1 MLRIWQDLLYALRQ
15 LRKSPGFAV
24 TAVLS
29 LALGIGATTAV
40 FSVVYGV
47 LMNPY
52 PYANPERLVHLVLKD
67 KAGHD
72 NWPGLTGPQLQRLQ
86 QARCLENISGEDQW
100 NLTTSGEGLPEDL
113 NAVYFTGKAF
123 EHFGVPALLGREFGM
138 ADVPDGQDPQPVVV
152 LGYSFWQRHYSG
164 DREIIGR
171 TIEMVHKRYT
181 IIGVVPSRFAWGD
194 GDVYLPL
201 KVTADPS
208 RRFSANLRLK
218 PGVTYAAANAEL
230 QTLLVEF
237 AKEDPNHF
245 PKVFHVTVRGLNE
258 QFEREIGKTLLLL
271 LGAVALL
278 LLIGCGNVSILLL
291 ARGAAREHE
300 FAVRSA
306 VGAGRYRILGQL
318 LTEALLLAVAGA
330 GLGVLLAYRAVE
342 FIAAWL
348 PEYSF
353 PHEAAIAI
361 NLPVLLFSVSL
372 ALVTSVVFGLSPAIS
387 LSRPEI
393 AQVIQANTRKASGG
407 GKSKRTHNLLIAGQ
421 IALTVI
427 LMTAAGAAVGG
438 FLRLMHTSLGYDP
451 HNTMSVGIPVH
462 DNTHLTWEQRA
473 NYFDQLRQ
481 RLGALPEVVA
491 SGISTNAT
499 PPDNG
504 WETNI
509 EIFGQPSNEE
519 QQLRVNLISPEYFSV
534 LHIPLDQGRL
544 WDHAE
549 TMRAAKLAVINET
562 MAHRYW
568 PNGDALGHQVRIPQ
582 MKSDSPNAPSA
593 EGSDTWLQIVGV
605 VADARDDGLRKP
617 IKPAVYVPYTLTMRP
632 WTQILVRTKVPPL
645 SILRSIR
652 AQVAGVDADQQVI
665 GNPRDL
671 DHWISTQP
679 EWAQQRL
686 IATLFGAFAVLALAL
701 AAVGLYSVV
710 SYSVAQRTNE
720 IGIRMSL
727 GARRNHVLQ
736 LVFSST
742 AVSVAIGLGTGIAV
756 SIGLTRFWDSWA
768 EGSSHDPLI
777 LVIVSLL
784 LMITAAAACFFP
796 ARRASSVDP
805 MIALRYQ

>member
-1 MLRIWQDLLYALRQ
+1 MHKIWQDFLYALRQ

-52 PYANPERLVHLVLKD
+52 PYADQERLVHLILKD
-67 KAGHD
+67 KAGRD
-72 NWPGLTGPQLQRLQ
+72 NWPGFTGPQIQRLQ
-86 QARCLENISGEDQW
+86 QARCLENLSAEDEW
-100 NLTTSGEGLPEDL
+100 NLTTSGEGLPEDV
-113 NAVYFTGKAF
+113 NAIYFSAKAF
-123 EHFGVPALLGREFGM
+123 EHFGVAPLLGREFGVSD
-138 ADVPDGQDPQPVVV
+138 APDGQEPQPVVV

-164 DREIIGR
+164 DPEIIGH
-171 TIEMVHKRYT
+171 TIDMVHKRYT
-181 IIGVVPSRFAWGD
+181 VIGVLPARFAWGD

-201 KVTADPS
+201 KLTADPKKT
-208 RRFSANLRLK
+208 FSVNLRLK
-218 PGVTYAAANAEL
+218 NGVPYAAANSEL
-230 QTLLVEF
+230 EAIVQQF
-237 AKEDPNHF
+237 AKEDANHF
-245 PKVFHVTVRGLNE
+245 PKSFHVKVRGLNE

-271 LGAVALL
+271 LGAVGLL

-291 ARGAAREHE
+291 ARGTMREHE
-300 FAVRSA
+300 FAVRAA
-306 VGAGRYRILGQL
+306 VGAGRSRILAQL
-318 LTEALLLAVAGA
+318 LTEALVLGVAGA
-330 GLGVLLAYRAVE
+330 GFGVLLAYRAVE
-342 FIAAWL
+342 FITAWL

-361 NLPVLLFSVSL
+361 NLPVLLFSASL
-372 ALVTSVVFGLSPAIS
+372 AVATSILFGLSPAIS

-407 GKSKRTHNLLIAGQ
+407 GKSKRTHNVLIAGQ

-427 LMTAAGAAVGG
+427 LMTAAGAALGG
-438 FLRLMHTSLGYDP
+438 FFNLMHTSLGYDP

-473 NYFDQLRQ
+473 HYFDQIRE
-481 RLGALPEVVA
+481 RLGTLPAVIS

-499 PPDNG
+499 PPSNG
-504 WETNI
+504 WETNF
-509 EIFGQPSNEE
+509 EIFGRPANED

-534 LHIPLDQGRL
+534 LHIPLEKGRL

-549 TMRAAKLAVINET
+549 TMRAAKLAVINQT
-562 MAHRYW
+562 MARRYW
-568 PNGDALGHQVRIPQ
+568 PNGDALGHQVRIPK
-582 MKSDSPNAPSA
+582 MKSDSPNAPAA
-593 EGSDTWLQIVGV
+593 EGSDTWLQVVGV

-617 IKPAVYVPYTLTMRP
+617 IRPAVYVPYTLTMRP

-645 SILRSIR
+645 TILRSIR
-652 AQVAGVDADQQVI
+652 AQVAMVDSDQQVI

-686 IATLFGAFAVLALAL
+686 IATLFGVFAVLALGL

-710 SYSVAQRTNE
+710 SYAVAQRTNE

-727 GARRNHVLQ
+727 GARQNHVLQ

-742 AVSVAIGLGTGIAV
+742 AISVGAGLAAGVVVSLGLSRV
-756 SIGLTRFWDSWA
+756 WDSWA

-777 LVIVSLL
+777 LPVVALL
-784 LMITAAAACFFP
+784 LAVTAAAACFFP
-796 ARRASSVDP
+796 ARRASAVDP
-805 MIALRYQ
+805 MIALRCQ